1 MEELVLSCRHAW
13 CCFGNV
19 YAACAFVYMVFLGG
33 SFIGIVFYLMFVEYE
48 FVNDKI
54 EKVNV
59 KCLKILKKS

>member
-1 MEELVLSCRHAW
+1 MSACVVLFWKRPGDMRFFC
-13 CCFGNV
+13 
-19 YAACAFVYMVFLGG
+19 MVFLGV
-33 SFIGIVFYLMFVEYE
+33 SFIGIVFYLIFVEFE